1 MIYFQRSRSV
11 IDIIS
16 IRHRKFL
23 RNLDS
28 RNVTMMFNKIDM
40 TLMIETGVE
49 VQILNT
55 FIDKSKLTF
64 DVKFDF
70 RKMFL

>member
-1 MIYFQRSRSV
+1 MIYFLRSRSD

-28 RNVTMMFNKIDM
+28 RNVIMMYNKINDFYDCDWSGYKSFEH
-40 TLMIETGVE
+40 IY
-49 VQILNT
+49 
-55 FIDKSKLTF
+55 DKSNLTF
-64 DVKFDF
+64 NVKFNS
-70 RKMFL
+70 